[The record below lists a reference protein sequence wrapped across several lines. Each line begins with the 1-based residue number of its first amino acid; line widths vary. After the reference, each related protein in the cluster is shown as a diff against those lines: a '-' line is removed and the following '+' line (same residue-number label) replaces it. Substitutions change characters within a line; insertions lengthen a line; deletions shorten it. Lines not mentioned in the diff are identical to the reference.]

1 MSEAG
6 EQARYRRGEGREE
19 RKKAKRN
26 QRAKGAAGKLE
37 RGKEWRRP
45 VEKPLKPPFQ
55 FTNCAP
61 DCGATSDWSDH

>member
-1 MSEAG
+1 MN
-6 EQARYRRGEGREE
+6 RYRSGVGREE

-37 RGKEWRRP
+37 RGKGGKEWRRP

-55 FTNCAP
+55 FTICAP